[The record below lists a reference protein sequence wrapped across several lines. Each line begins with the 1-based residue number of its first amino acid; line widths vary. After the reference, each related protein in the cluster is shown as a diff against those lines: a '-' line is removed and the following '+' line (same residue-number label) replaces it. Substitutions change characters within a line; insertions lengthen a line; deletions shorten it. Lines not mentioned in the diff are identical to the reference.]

1 MDVPGASDRRRR
13 QNIADF
19 IPVLWGAADVR
30 AYLRD
35 RGSEEDYWDY
45 YADLQMLRRHHVT
58 CRTELFGHDP
68 RDPGWSSCGKS
79 REDFTGLR
87 RTMILQHLQHN
98 GYIMC
103 VVDSFQFPDPMDQ
116 LRPRI
121 CDGGW
126 WGFTD
131 FQLQGGFDISRPPPR
146 GHVEDP
152 EADGDG
158 EDSADR
164 TESEEGGYEEAG
176 ESSTAEP
183 DSQEQSPPQE
193 IPSPDQAWMT
203 IGDKAE
209 EKGQEGASQLHE
221 MRLRGQ
227 DLDRPLEF
235 PRSGVQQPKKQLW
248 RRQLRLL
255 LNLWQHMKTWRSW
268 RRTLRVREKS

>member
-1 MDVPGASDRRRR
+1 M
-13 QNIADF
+13 
-19 IPVLWGAADVR
+19 
-30 AYLRD
+30 
-35 RGSEEDYWDY
+35 
-45 YADLQMLRRHHVT
+45 
-58 CRTELFGHDP
+58 
-68 RDPGWSSCGKS
+68 
-79 REDFTGLR
+79 
-87 RTMILQHLQHN
+87 
-98 GYIMC
+98 
-103 VVDSFQFPDPMDQ
+103 VV
-116 LRPRI
+116 
-121 CDGGW
+121 GG
-126 WGFTD
+126 GFTD
-131 FQLQGGFDISRPPPR
+131 FQQQGGFDISRPPPR

-183 DSQEQSPPQE
+183 DSQEQGGSVHPRE

-235 PRSGVQQPKKQLW
+235 PRSGGAAAQETAVEETAQTAAEPVATHEDLEI
-248 RRQLRLL
+248 L
-255 LNLWQHMKTWRSW
+255 
-268 RRTLRVREKS
+268 EKGH